1 MAEQGPTQ
9 EELDDAKTYMTGS
22 FPLRLSSTSNIASIL
37 VAMQQENLGMDYMD
51 ERKQLIESVTLE
63 QARRVAG
70 DLLHPDRLAVVV
82 VGRPEGVE
90 PTREAPEIG
99 DGAS

>member
-9 EELDDAKTYMTGS
+9 AELDDAKTYMTGS

-37 VAMQQENLGMDYMD
+37 VAMQQEDLGMDYMD
-51 ERKQLIESVTLE
+51 ERKQLIERVTLE
-63 QARRVAG
+63 QAKRVAG
-70 DLLHPDRLAVVV
+70 ELLHSDRLSTVV
-82 VGRPEGVE
+82 VGQPEGIE